1 MRRALSLLLILTV
14 WLHAA
19 LMVPLHAHGQGQG
32 HAHAHGAVSTQDHAP
47 QGEDEPD
54 AGCVW
59 CAWAGQ
65 AFGLAP
71 APDLRAAHAARPA
84 RLALPPQTT
93 HGLTTRAMV
102 PLARGPPA
110 LVRSLTS
117 PLALATAQA

>member
-32 HAHAHGAVSTQDHAP
+32 HAHGAVSTQDHAP
-47 QGEDEPD
+47 QGDDGLD

-59 CAWAGQ
+59 CAWAGH

-71 APDLRAAHAARPA
+71 APDLRAAHATRPT
-84 RLALPPQTT
+84 RLTLPPQTT
-93 HGLTTRAMV
+93 HGLKTRAMA

-117 PLALATAQA
+117 PLVLATAHA